1 MPKPQPDLS
10 TWLTTKQTCER
21 LRISARTLDR
31 RYREGLGPIR
41 ADRFRPGKKPEPVFD
56 PADVDRIVAAA
67 DPVVMPKASTE
78 ESAAALNRSH
88 VATALARREPLPSP
102 NSLLHDLL
110 KMAAGAQAKPQA
122 LMLTVPQA
130 AEFTGF
136 TQAYIR
142 RAIDEGRLPAISDR
156 GWKIS
161 RAHLVNLVTRLDS
174 VNSATP
180 VATLGEI
187 KQGKHL

>member
-1 MPKPQPDLS
+1 LQ
-10 TWLTTKQTCER
+10 
-21 LRISARTLDR
+21 ISARTLDR
-31 RYREGLGPIR
+31 RHREGLGPIR

-56 PADVDRIVAAA
+56 PADVDRILAAA

-88 VATALARREPLPSP
+88 VATALARRQPLPAPSLGP
-102 NSLLHDLL
+102 NTMLQKFLEL
-110 KMAAGAQAKPQA
+110 AAGAQSQSHA

-130 AEFTGF
+130 SDFTGF

-142 RAIDEGRLPAISDR
+142 RAIDDGRLPAVSDR

-161 RAHLVNLVTRLDS
+161 RTHLVNLVRGL
-174 VNSATP
+174 NSADAATP
-180 VATLGEI
+180 VATLG
-187 KQGKHL
+187 GMTARKHL

>member
-88 VATALARREPLPSP
+88 VATALARREPLPTP
-102 NSLLHDLL
+102 NNLLQELL
-110 KMAAGAQAKPQA
+110 KMAAGAQPQA
-122 LMLTVPQA
+122 LMLTVAQA
-130 AEFTGF
+130 SEFTGF
-136 TQAYIR
+136 TETYIR
-142 RAIDEGRLPAISDR
+142 RAIDDGRLPAVSDR

-161 RAHLVNLVTRLDS
+161 RANLVNLVNGL
-174 VNSATP
+174 NSADAATP
-180 VATLGEI
+180 VATLG
-187 KQGKHL
+187 KMTVGKHL